1 MGLRIVSFPTPTP
14 IMDKAFDRML
24 RVVIPVTVL
33 T

>member
-1 MGLRIVSFPTPTP
+1 MGLRIVSFPTTTL

-24 RVVIPVTVL
+24 RVITPVTVL